1 MSKIIKI
8 IYIFV
13 QICLKLLNYLDVF
26 SYVKNL
32 NNYLYLDMSKANSM
46 TSSGQCRLG
55 PLIACIQ
62 G

>member
-1 MSKIIKI
+1 MSKIIELSRCIQLCK
-8 IYIFV
+8 
-13 QICLKLLNYLDVF
+13 K
-26 SYVKNL
+26 KL